1 MFHSTSNSGIETA
14 NDKEEPSVFLTGMSQ
29 TITVEGMTC
38 EHCEQTVEEALEDV
52 GGVTAATA
60 DRETES
66 AIIEGSAETDALVRA
81 VTEAGYDASA

>member
-1 MFHSTSNSGIETA
+1 
-14 NDKEEPSVFLTGMSQ
+14 MSQ

-38 EHCEQTVEEALEDV
+38 EHCEQTVEKALKDV
-52 GGVTAATA
+52 GGVAAATA

-66 AIIEGSAETDALVRA
+66 ATIEGSAETDALVSA

>member
-1 MFHSTSNSGIETA
+1 LNNGIEAA
-14 NDKEEPSVFLTGMSQ
+14 NDKEESSVFSTGMSQ

-38 EHCEQTVEEALEDV
+38 EHCEQTVEEALEDI

-66 AIIEGSAETDALVRA
+66 ATIEGSAETDALVSA